1 MSCVLVQILC
11 QLEANGLAVVG
22 SEHTGPQD
30 RIALALYPTA
40 SMMNH
45 ACLPNLAL
53 QFAGRSL
60 RARWVFYTI
69 MRLHASNAS
78 VLDLTSI

>member
-1 MSCVLVQILC
+1 MSVGLIQILC

-45 ACLPNLAL
+45 ACSPNLAL
-53 QFAGRSL
+53 QFTGRRL
-60 RARWVFYTI
+60 TAR
-69 MRLHASNAS
+69 
-78 VLDLTSI
+78 